1 MKQIKGQLSIF
12 DLFPKT
18 EVIETDDDEKRYT
31 IAEFDKRFRV
41 GDRLFSVSNSI
52 LEITDIRL
60 GELSARIRNVT
71 LEDRG
76 KYVGERYYINK
87 ESFGLFYA
95 DTIENMQKCK
105 YYGG

>member
-12 DLFPKT
+12 DLFPEQET
-18 EVIETDDDEKRYT
+18 EQDDEKGYT
-31 IAEFDKRFRV
+31 IAEFDKRFHD
-41 GDRLFSVSNSI
+41 GDKLFDVSSYV
-52 LEITDIRL
+52 LEITDMRP
-60 GELSARIRNVT
+60 GELSARIKNVT

-95 DTIENMQKCK
+95 DSIENMQKCK